1 MNSKWSSMKNILFI
15 LSIFLCAEG
24 FSQEAFAF
32 FTQNGKRTSYRKLL
46 RKSKKAD
53 IVLFGEYHN
62 NPIAHWLEVKLTK
75 DLLGK
80 RSLILGAEMF
90 ERDNQDALDGYLEG
104 TIDQKGLDSL
114 ARLWKNYKTDYK
126 PWVDLAKRE
135 KLPIV
140 ATNIPR
146 KYANLV
152 YKKGLQALDTL
163 PSAERKW
170 IVSLPFPYD
179 GNLSQ
184 YEKMKKMA
192 RHNPEN
198 LPMAQAIKDATMA
211 ESIET
216 HYKKGSLFLHLNGSY
231 HSDFFQGIYWYLRR
245 RNPNLKILTISTLSQ
260 SNLKKLPSEAYGQ
273 ADFILVVD
281 EDMTAHTQLGD
292 DNLLIYAGM
301 TGGVLEVDADHLV
314 LVSSKQLLN
323 DVDVVVHHGWVNG
336 VHHREIR
343 LPRVGLH
350 SMLAELHWSAAG
362 HPLSMCRHG
371 CACCVVGRD
380 QKVEETKVIM
390 ATGIKG
396 EAGRPGISACPDGSS
411 NLQRVTPSCRT

>member
-1 MNSKWSSMKNILFI
+1 MKNILFI
-15 LSIFLCAEG
+15 LSIFLCGEG

-80 RSLILGAEMF
+80 RSLILGAEIF

-104 TIDQKGLDSL
+104 TIDQKGLDTL

-231 HSDFFQGIYWYLRR
+231 HSDFFQGIYWYLRKQ
-245 RNPNLKILTISTLSQ
+245 NPNLKILTISTLTQ
-260 SNLKKLPSEAYGQ
+260 SSLKKLSSEAYGQ

-281 EDMTAHTQLGD
+281 EDMT
-292 DNLLIYAGM
+292 
-301 TGGVLEVDADHLV
+301 
-314 LVSSKQLLN
+314 
-323 DVDVVVHHGWVNG
+323 
-336 VHHREIR
+336 
-343 LPRVGLH
+343 
-350 SMLAELHWSAAG
+350 
-362 HPLSMCRHG
+362 
-371 CACCVVGRD
+371 
-380 QKVEETKVIM
+380 
-390 ATGIKG
+390 
-396 EAGRPGISACPDGSS
+396 GSY
-411 NLQRVTPSCRT
+411 

>member
-1 MNSKWSSMKNILFI
+1 MVNSKWSSMKNILFI

-32 FTQNGKRTSYRKLL
+32 FTQNGKQTSYRKLL

-90 ERDNQDALDGYLEG
+90 ERDNQDALNGYLEG
-104 TIDQKGLDSL
+104 PIDQKGLDTL

-281 EDMTAHTQLGD
+281 EDMT
-292 DNLLIYAGM
+292 
-301 TGGVLEVDADHLV
+301 
-314 LVSSKQLLN
+314 
-323 DVDVVVHHGWVNG
+323 
-336 VHHREIR
+336 
-343 LPRVGLH
+343 
-350 SMLAELHWSAAG
+350 
-362 HPLSMCRHG
+362 
-371 CACCVVGRD
+371 
-380 QKVEETKVIM
+380 
-390 ATGIKG
+390 
-396 EAGRPGISACPDGSS
+396 GSY
-411 NLQRVTPSCRT
+411 

>member
-1 MNSKWSSMKNILFI
+1 MVNSKWSSMKNILFI
-15 LSIFLCAEG
+15 LSIFLCVEG

-90 ERDNQDALDGYLEG
+90 ERDNQDALNGYLEG
-104 TIDQKGLDSL
+104 TIDQKGLDTL

-146 KYANLV
+146 KYANIV

-192 RHNPEN
+192 RHNSEN

-231 HSDFFQGIYWYLRR
+231 HSDFFQGIYWYLRK

-260 SNLKKLPSEAYGQ
+260 SSLKKLSLEAYGQ

-281 EDMTAHTQLGD
+281 EDMT
-292 DNLLIYAGM
+292 
-301 TGGVLEVDADHLV
+301 
-314 LVSSKQLLN
+314 
-323 DVDVVVHHGWVNG
+323 
-336 VHHREIR
+336 
-343 LPRVGLH
+343 
-350 SMLAELHWSAAG
+350 
-362 HPLSMCRHG
+362 
-371 CACCVVGRD
+371 
-380 QKVEETKVIM
+380 
-390 ATGIKG
+390 
-396 EAGRPGISACPDGSS
+396 GSY
-411 NLQRVTPSCRT
+411 

>member
-1 MNSKWSSMKNILFI
+1 MVNSKWSSMKNILFI

-90 ERDNQDALDGYLEG
+90 ERDNQDALNGYLEG
-104 TIDQKGLDSL
+104 TIDQKGLDTL

-216 HYKKGSLFLHLNGSY
+216 HYKKESLFLHLNGSY
-231 HSDFFQGIYWYLRR
+231 HSDFFQGIYWYLRK

-260 SNLKKLPSEAYGQ
+260 SNLKKLPTEAYGQ

-281 EDMTAHTQLGD
+281 EDMT
-292 DNLLIYAGM
+292 
-301 TGGVLEVDADHLV
+301 
-314 LVSSKQLLN
+314 
-323 DVDVVVHHGWVNG
+323 
-336 VHHREIR
+336 
-343 LPRVGLH
+343 
-350 SMLAELHWSAAG
+350 
-362 HPLSMCRHG
+362 
-371 CACCVVGRD
+371 
-380 QKVEETKVIM
+380 
-390 ATGIKG
+390 
-396 EAGRPGISACPDGSS
+396 GSY
-411 NLQRVTPSCRT
+411 

>member
-1 MNSKWSSMKNILFI
+1 MKNILFI

-90 ERDNQDALDGYLEG
+90 ERDNQDALDGYLQG
-104 TIDQKGLDSL
+104 TIDQKGLDTL

-231 HSDFFQGIYWYLRR
+231 HSDFFQGIYWYLRK

-260 SNLKKLPSEAYGQ
+260 SSLKKLSSEAYGQ

-281 EDMTAHTQLGD
+281 EDMT
-292 DNLLIYAGM
+292 
-301 TGGVLEVDADHLV
+301 
-314 LVSSKQLLN
+314 
-323 DVDVVVHHGWVNG
+323 
-336 VHHREIR
+336 
-343 LPRVGLH
+343 
-350 SMLAELHWSAAG
+350 
-362 HPLSMCRHG
+362 
-371 CACCVVGRD
+371 
-380 QKVEETKVIM
+380 
-390 ATGIKG
+390 
-396 EAGRPGISACPDGSS
+396 GSY
-411 NLQRVTPSCRT
+411 

>member
-1 MNSKWSSMKNILFI
+1 MVNSKWSSMKNILFI

-24 FSQEAFAF
+24 VSQEAFAF

-80 RSLILGAEMF
+80 RSLILGAEIF

-104 TIDQKGLDSL
+104 TIDQKGLDTL

-245 RNPNLKILTISTLSQ
+245 QNPNLKILTISTLSQ

-281 EDMTAHTQLGD
+281 EDMT
-292 DNLLIYAGM
+292 
-301 TGGVLEVDADHLV
+301 
-314 LVSSKQLLN
+314 
-323 DVDVVVHHGWVNG
+323 
-336 VHHREIR
+336 
-343 LPRVGLH
+343 
-350 SMLAELHWSAAG
+350 
-362 HPLSMCRHG
+362 
-371 CACCVVGRD
+371 
-380 QKVEETKVIM
+380 
-390 ATGIKG
+390 
-396 EAGRPGISACPDGSS
+396 GSY
-411 NLQRVTPSCRT
+411 

>member
-1 MNSKWSSMKNILFI
+1 MVNSKWSSMKNILFI

-32 FTQNGKRTSYRKLL
+32 FTQNGKQTSYRKLL

-90 ERDNQDALDGYLEG
+90 ERDNQDALDGYLQG
-104 TIDQKGLDSL
+104 PIDQKRLDTL

-281 EDMTAHTQLGD
+281 EDMT
-292 DNLLIYAGM
+292 
-301 TGGVLEVDADHLV
+301 
-314 LVSSKQLLN
+314 
-323 DVDVVVHHGWVNG
+323 
-336 VHHREIR
+336 
-343 LPRVGLH
+343 
-350 SMLAELHWSAAG
+350 
-362 HPLSMCRHG
+362 
-371 CACCVVGRD
+371 
-380 QKVEETKVIM
+380 
-390 ATGIKG
+390 
-396 EAGRPGISACPDGSS
+396 GSY
-411 NLQRVTPSCRT
+411 

>member
-1 MNSKWSSMKNILFI
+1 MKNILFI

-32 FTQNGKRTSYRKLL
+32 FDKNGKRTSYRKLL

-80 RSLILGAEMF
+80 RSLILGAEIF

-104 TIDQKGLDSL
+104 TIDQKGLDTL

-231 HSDFFQGIYWYLRR
+231 HSDFFQGIYWYLRK

-260 SNLKKLPSEAYGQ
+260 SSLKKLSSEAYGQ

-281 EDMTAHTQLGD
+281 EDMT
-292 DNLLIYAGM
+292 
-301 TGGVLEVDADHLV
+301 
-314 LVSSKQLLN
+314 
-323 DVDVVVHHGWVNG
+323 
-336 VHHREIR
+336 
-343 LPRVGLH
+343 
-350 SMLAELHWSAAG
+350 
-362 HPLSMCRHG
+362 
-371 CACCVVGRD
+371 
-380 QKVEETKVIM
+380 
-390 ATGIKG
+390 
-396 EAGRPGISACPDGSS
+396 GSY
-411 NLQRVTPSCRT
+411 

>member
-1 MNSKWSSMKNILFI
+1 MKNILFI

-24 FSQEAFAF
+24 FSQEACAF

-192 RHNPEN
+192 RHNSEN

-231 HSDFFQGIYWYLRR
+231 HSDFFQGIYWYLRK

-281 EDMTAHTQLGD
+281 EDMT
-292 DNLLIYAGM
+292 
-301 TGGVLEVDADHLV
+301 
-314 LVSSKQLLN
+314 
-323 DVDVVVHHGWVNG
+323 
-336 VHHREIR
+336 
-343 LPRVGLH
+343 
-350 SMLAELHWSAAG
+350 
-362 HPLSMCRHG
+362 
-371 CACCVVGRD
+371 
-380 QKVEETKVIM
+380 
-390 ATGIKG
+390 
-396 EAGRPGISACPDGSS
+396 GSY
-411 NLQRVTPSCRT
+411 

>member
-1 MNSKWSSMKNILFI
+1 MKNILFI

-216 HYKKGSLFLHLNGSY
+216 HYKKESLFLHLNGSY
-231 HSDFFQGIYWYLRR
+231 HSDFFQGIYWYLRK

-260 SNLKKLPSEAYGQ
+260 SSLKKLPTEAYGQ

-281 EDMTAHTQLGD
+281 EDMT
-292 DNLLIYAGM
+292 
-301 TGGVLEVDADHLV
+301 
-314 LVSSKQLLN
+314 
-323 DVDVVVHHGWVNG
+323 
-336 VHHREIR
+336 
-343 LPRVGLH
+343 
-350 SMLAELHWSAAG
+350 
-362 HPLSMCRHG
+362 
-371 CACCVVGRD
+371 
-380 QKVEETKVIM
+380 
-390 ATGIKG
+390 
-396 EAGRPGISACPDGSS
+396 GSY
-411 NLQRVTPSCRT
+411 

>member
-1 MNSKWSSMKNILFI
+1 MVNSKWSSMKNILFI

-104 TIDQKGLDSL
+104 TIDKKGLDSL

-163 PSAERKW
+163 PSAERKC

-281 EDMTAHTQLGD
+281 EDMT
-292 DNLLIYAGM
+292 
-301 TGGVLEVDADHLV
+301 
-314 LVSSKQLLN
+314 
-323 DVDVVVHHGWVNG
+323 
-336 VHHREIR
+336 
-343 LPRVGLH
+343 
-350 SMLAELHWSAAG
+350 
-362 HPLSMCRHG
+362 
-371 CACCVVGRD
+371 
-380 QKVEETKVIM
+380 
-390 ATGIKG
+390 
-396 EAGRPGISACPDGSS
+396 GSY
-411 NLQRVTPSCRT
+411 

>member
-1 MNSKWSSMKNILFI
+1 MKNILFI

-32 FTQNGKRTSYRKLL
+32 FTQNGKQTSYRKLL

-245 RNPNLKILTISTLSQ
+245 RNPNLKILTISTLSKT
-260 SNLKKLPSEAYGQ
+260 NLKKQPSEAYGQ
-273 ADFILVVD
+273 AHLILVVD
-281 EDMTAHTQLGD
+281 E
-292 DNLLIYAGM
+292 YM
-301 TGGVLEVDADHLV
+301 TG
-314 LVSSKQLLN
+314 SY
-323 DVDVVVHHGWVNG
+323 
-336 VHHREIR
+336 
-343 LPRVGLH
+343 
-350 SMLAELHWSAAG
+350 
-362 HPLSMCRHG
+362 
-371 CACCVVGRD
+371 
-380 QKVEETKVIM
+380 
-390 ATGIKG
+390 
-396 EAGRPGISACPDGSS
+396 
-411 NLQRVTPSCRT
+411 

>member
-15 LSIFLCAEG
+15 LSIFLYAEG

-245 RNPNLKILTISTLSQ
+245 QNPNLKILTISTLSQ

-281 EDMTAHTQLGD
+281 EDK
-292 DNLLIYAGM
+292 
-301 TGGVLEVDADHLV
+301 TG
-314 LVSSKQLLN
+314 SY
-323 DVDVVVHHGWVNG
+323 
-336 VHHREIR
+336 
-343 LPRVGLH
+343 
-350 SMLAELHWSAAG
+350 
-362 HPLSMCRHG
+362 
-371 CACCVVGRD
+371 
-380 QKVEETKVIM
+380 
-390 ATGIKG
+390 
-396 EAGRPGISACPDGSS
+396 
-411 NLQRVTPSCRT
+411 

>member
-1 MNSKWSSMKNILFI
+1 MKNILFI
-15 LSIFLCAEG
+15 LSIFLCVEG

-90 ERDNQDALDGYLEG
+90 ERDNQDALDGYLQG
-104 TIDQKGLDSL
+104 TIDQKGLDTL

-192 RHNPEN
+192 RHNSEN

-245 RNPNLKILTISTLSQ
+245 RNPNRKILTISTLSQ

-281 EDMTAHTQLGD
+281 EDMT
-292 DNLLIYAGM
+292 
-301 TGGVLEVDADHLV
+301 
-314 LVSSKQLLN
+314 
-323 DVDVVVHHGWVNG
+323 
-336 VHHREIR
+336 
-343 LPRVGLH
+343 
-350 SMLAELHWSAAG
+350 
-362 HPLSMCRHG
+362 
-371 CACCVVGRD
+371 
-380 QKVEETKVIM
+380 
-390 ATGIKG
+390 
-396 EAGRPGISACPDGSS
+396 GSY
-411 NLQRVTPSCRT
+411 

>member
-1 MNSKWSSMKNILFI
+1 M
-15 LSIFLCAEG
+15 
-24 FSQEAFAF
+24 
-32 FTQNGKRTSYRKLL
+32 
-46 RKSKKAD
+46 
-53 IVLFGEYHN
+53 LFGEYHN

-80 RSLILGAEMF
+80 RSLILGAEIF

-104 TIDQKGLDSL
+104 TIDQKGLDTL

-216 HYKKGSLFLHLNGSY
+216 HYKKESLFLHLNGSY
-231 HSDFFQGIYWYLRR
+231 HSDFFQGIYWYLRK

-260 SNLKKLPSEAYGQ
+260 SSLKKLPTEAYGQ

-281 EDMTAHTQLGD
+281 EDMT
-292 DNLLIYAGM
+292 
-301 TGGVLEVDADHLV
+301 
-314 LVSSKQLLN
+314 
-323 DVDVVVHHGWVNG
+323 
-336 VHHREIR
+336 
-343 LPRVGLH
+343 
-350 SMLAELHWSAAG
+350 
-362 HPLSMCRHG
+362 
-371 CACCVVGRD
+371 
-380 QKVEETKVIM
+380 
-390 ATGIKG
+390 
-396 EAGRPGISACPDGSS
+396 GSY
-411 NLQRVTPSCRT
+411 

>member
-1 MNSKWSSMKNILFI
+1 MVNSKWSSMKNILFI

-90 ERDNQDALDGYLEG
+90 ERDNQDALDGYLQG
-104 TIDQKGLDSL
+104 TIDQKGLDTL

-198 LPMAQAIKDATMA
+198 LPMSQAIKDATMA

-231 HSDFFQGIYWYLRR
+231 HSDFFQGIYWYLRK

-260 SNLKKLPSEAYGQ
+260 SSLKKLSSEAYGQ

-281 EDMTAHTQLGD
+281 EDMT
-292 DNLLIYAGM
+292 
-301 TGGVLEVDADHLV
+301 
-314 LVSSKQLLN
+314 
-323 DVDVVVHHGWVNG
+323 
-336 VHHREIR
+336 
-343 LPRVGLH
+343 
-350 SMLAELHWSAAG
+350 
-362 HPLSMCRHG
+362 
-371 CACCVVGRD
+371 
-380 QKVEETKVIM
+380 
-390 ATGIKG
+390 
-396 EAGRPGISACPDGSS
+396 GSY
-411 NLQRVTPSCRT
+411 

>member
-273 ADFILVVD
+273 AYFILVVD
-281 EDMTAHTQLGD
+281 EDMT
-292 DNLLIYAGM
+292 
-301 TGGVLEVDADHLV
+301 
-314 LVSSKQLLN
+314 
-323 DVDVVVHHGWVNG
+323 
-336 VHHREIR
+336 
-343 LPRVGLH
+343 
-350 SMLAELHWSAAG
+350 
-362 HPLSMCRHG
+362 
-371 CACCVVGRD
+371 
-380 QKVEETKVIM
+380 
-390 ATGIKG
+390 
-396 EAGRPGISACPDGSS
+396 GSY
-411 NLQRVTPSCRT
+411 

>member
-1 MNSKWSSMKNILFI
+1 MVNSKWSSMKNILFI
-15 LSIFLCAEG
+15 LSIFLCGEG

-260 SNLKKLPSEAYGQ
+260 SSLKKLSSEAYGQ

-281 EDMTAHTQLGD
+281 EDMT
-292 DNLLIYAGM
+292 
-301 TGGVLEVDADHLV
+301 
-314 LVSSKQLLN
+314 
-323 DVDVVVHHGWVNG
+323 
-336 VHHREIR
+336 
-343 LPRVGLH
+343 
-350 SMLAELHWSAAG
+350 
-362 HPLSMCRHG
+362 
-371 CACCVVGRD
+371 
-380 QKVEETKVIM
+380 
-390 ATGIKG
+390 
-396 EAGRPGISACPDGSS
+396 GSY
-411 NLQRVTPSCRT
+411 

>member
-1 MNSKWSSMKNILFI
+1 MKNILFI

-32 FTQNGKRTSYRKLL
+32 FDKNGKRTSYRKLL

-104 TIDQKGLDSL
+104 TIDKKGLDSL

-231 HSDFFQGIYWYLRR
+231 HSDFFQGIYWYLRK

-260 SNLKKLPSEAYGQ
+260 SNLKKLPTEAYGQ
-273 ADFILVVD
+273 ADLILVVD
-281 EDMTAHTQLGD
+281 EDMT
-292 DNLLIYAGM
+292 
-301 TGGVLEVDADHLV
+301 
-314 LVSSKQLLN
+314 
-323 DVDVVVHHGWVNG
+323 
-336 VHHREIR
+336 
-343 LPRVGLH
+343 
-350 SMLAELHWSAAG
+350 
-362 HPLSMCRHG
+362 
-371 CACCVVGRD
+371 
-380 QKVEETKVIM
+380 
-390 ATGIKG
+390 
-396 EAGRPGISACPDGSS
+396 GSY
-411 NLQRVTPSCRT
+411 

>member
-1 MNSKWSSMKNILFI
+1 MVNSKWSSMKNILFI
-15 LSIFLCAEG
+15 LSIFLCGEG

-104 TIDQKGLDSL
+104 TIDQKGLDTL

-231 HSDFFQGIYWYLRR
+231 HSDFFQGIYWYLRK

-260 SNLKKLPSEAYGQ
+260 SSLKKLSSEAYGQ

-281 EDMTAHTQLGD
+281 EDMT
-292 DNLLIYAGM
+292 
-301 TGGVLEVDADHLV
+301 
-314 LVSSKQLLN
+314 
-323 DVDVVVHHGWVNG
+323 
-336 VHHREIR
+336 
-343 LPRVGLH
+343 
-350 SMLAELHWSAAG
+350 
-362 HPLSMCRHG
+362 
-371 CACCVVGRD
+371 
-380 QKVEETKVIM
+380 
-390 ATGIKG
+390 
-396 EAGRPGISACPDGSS
+396 GSY
-411 NLQRVTPSCRT
+411 

>member
-1 MNSKWSSMKNILFI
+1 MVNSKWSSMKNILFI
-15 LSIFLCAEG
+15 LSIFLCGEG

-104 TIDQKGLDSL
+104 TIDQKGLDTL

-184 YEKMKKMA
+184 YEKMKMMA

-216 HYKKGSLFLHLNGSY
+216 HYKKESLFLHLNGSY
-231 HSDFFQGIYWYLRR
+231 HSDFFQGIYWYLRK

-260 SNLKKLPSEAYGQ
+260 SSLKKLSSEAYGQ

-281 EDMTAHTQLGD
+281 EDMT
-292 DNLLIYAGM
+292 
-301 TGGVLEVDADHLV
+301 
-314 LVSSKQLLN
+314 
-323 DVDVVVHHGWVNG
+323 
-336 VHHREIR
+336 
-343 LPRVGLH
+343 
-350 SMLAELHWSAAG
+350 
-362 HPLSMCRHG
+362 
-371 CACCVVGRD
+371 
-380 QKVEETKVIM
+380 
-390 ATGIKG
+390 
-396 EAGRPGISACPDGSS
+396 GSY
-411 NLQRVTPSCRT
+411 

>member
-1 MNSKWSSMKNILFI
+1 MKNILFI

-104 TIDQKGLDSL
+104 TIDQKGLDTL

-245 RNPNLKILTISTLSQ
+245 RNHNLKILTISTLSQ

-281 EDMTAHTQLGD
+281 EDMT
-292 DNLLIYAGM
+292 
-301 TGGVLEVDADHLV
+301 
-314 LVSSKQLLN
+314 
-323 DVDVVVHHGWVNG
+323 
-336 VHHREIR
+336 
-343 LPRVGLH
+343 
-350 SMLAELHWSAAG
+350 
-362 HPLSMCRHG
+362 
-371 CACCVVGRD
+371 
-380 QKVEETKVIM
+380 
-390 ATGIKG
+390 
-396 EAGRPGISACPDGSS
+396 GSY
-411 NLQRVTPSCRT
+411 

>member
-1 MNSKWSSMKNILFI
+1 MKNILFI

-192 RHNPEN
+192 RHNSEN

-231 HSDFFQGIYWYLRR
+231 HSDFFQGIYWYLRK

-260 SNLKKLPSEAYGQ
+260 SSLKKLSSEAYGQ

-281 EDMTAHTQLGD
+281 EDMT
-292 DNLLIYAGM
+292 
-301 TGGVLEVDADHLV
+301 
-314 LVSSKQLLN
+314 
-323 DVDVVVHHGWVNG
+323 
-336 VHHREIR
+336 
-343 LPRVGLH
+343 
-350 SMLAELHWSAAG
+350 
-362 HPLSMCRHG
+362 
-371 CACCVVGRD
+371 
-380 QKVEETKVIM
+380 
-390 ATGIKG
+390 
-396 EAGRPGISACPDGSS
+396 GSY
-411 NLQRVTPSCRT
+411 

>member
-1 MNSKWSSMKNILFI
+1 MKNILFI

-80 RSLILGAEMF
+80 RSLILGAEIF

-104 TIDQKGLDSL
+104 TIDQKGLDTL

-198 LPMAQAIKDATMA
+198 LPMSQAIKDATMA

-216 HYKKGSLFLHLNGSY
+216 HYKKESLFLHLNGSY
-231 HSDFFQGIYWYLRR
+231 HSDFFQGIYWYLRK

-260 SNLKKLPSEAYGQ
+260 SNLKKLPTEAYGQ

-281 EDMTAHTQLGD
+281 EDMT
-292 DNLLIYAGM
+292 
-301 TGGVLEVDADHLV
+301 
-314 LVSSKQLLN
+314 
-323 DVDVVVHHGWVNG
+323 
-336 VHHREIR
+336 
-343 LPRVGLH
+343 
-350 SMLAELHWSAAG
+350 
-362 HPLSMCRHG
+362 
-371 CACCVVGRD
+371 
-380 QKVEETKVIM
+380 
-390 ATGIKG
+390 
-396 EAGRPGISACPDGSS
+396 GSY
-411 NLQRVTPSCRT
+411 

>member
-1 MNSKWSSMKNILFI
+1 MKNILFI
-15 LSIFLCAEG
+15 LSIFLCGEG

-146 KYANLV
+146 KYANLL

-231 HSDFFQGIYWYLRR
+231 HSDFFQGIYWYLLR
-245 RNPNLKILTISTLSQ
+245 RNPNLKILTISTLLQ

-281 EDMTAHTQLGD
+281 EDMT
-292 DNLLIYAGM
+292 
-301 TGGVLEVDADHLV
+301 
-314 LVSSKQLLN
+314 
-323 DVDVVVHHGWVNG
+323 
-336 VHHREIR
+336 
-343 LPRVGLH
+343 
-350 SMLAELHWSAAG
+350 
-362 HPLSMCRHG
+362 
-371 CACCVVGRD
+371 
-380 QKVEETKVIM
+380 
-390 ATGIKG
+390 
-396 EAGRPGISACPDGSS
+396 GSY
-411 NLQRVTPSCRT
+411 

>member
-1 MNSKWSSMKNILFI
+1 MKNILFI

-231 HSDFFQGIYWYLRR
+231 HSDFFQGIYWYLRK

-260 SNLKKLPSEAYGQ
+260 SSLKKLSLEAYGQ

-281 EDMTAHTQLGD
+281 EDMT
-292 DNLLIYAGM
+292 
-301 TGGVLEVDADHLV
+301 
-314 LVSSKQLLN
+314 
-323 DVDVVVHHGWVNG
+323 
-336 VHHREIR
+336 
-343 LPRVGLH
+343 
-350 SMLAELHWSAAG
+350 
-362 HPLSMCRHG
+362 
-371 CACCVVGRD
+371 
-380 QKVEETKVIM
+380 
-390 ATGIKG
+390 
-396 EAGRPGISACPDGSS
+396 GSY
-411 NLQRVTPSCRT
+411 

>member
-1 MNSKWSSMKNILFI
+1 MKNILFI

-80 RSLILGAEMF
+80 RSLILGAEIF

-104 TIDQKGLDSL
+104 TIDQKGLDTL

-192 RHNPEN
+192 RHNSEN

-231 HSDFFQGIYWYLRR
+231 HSDFFQGIYWYLRK

-260 SNLKKLPSEAYGQ
+260 SSLKKLSSEAYGQ

-281 EDMTAHTQLGD
+281 EDMT
-292 DNLLIYAGM
+292 
-301 TGGVLEVDADHLV
+301 
-314 LVSSKQLLN
+314 
-323 DVDVVVHHGWVNG
+323 
-336 VHHREIR
+336 
-343 LPRVGLH
+343 
-350 SMLAELHWSAAG
+350 
-362 HPLSMCRHG
+362 
-371 CACCVVGRD
+371 
-380 QKVEETKVIM
+380 
-390 ATGIKG
+390 
-396 EAGRPGISACPDGSS
+396 GSY
-411 NLQRVTPSCRT
+411 

>member
-1 MNSKWSSMKNILFI
+1 MKNILFI

-80 RSLILGAEMF
+80 RSLILGAEIF

-104 TIDQKGLDSL
+104 TIDQKGLDTL

-152 YKKGLQALDTL
+152 YKRGLQALDTL

-179 GNLSQ
+179 SNLSQ

-216 HYKKGSLFLHLNGSY
+216 HYKKESLFLHLNGSY
-231 HSDFFQGIYWYLRR
+231 HSDFFQGIYWYLRK

-260 SNLKKLPSEAYGQ
+260 SNLKKLSSEAYGQ

-281 EDMTAHTQLGD
+281 EDMT
-292 DNLLIYAGM
+292 
-301 TGGVLEVDADHLV
+301 
-314 LVSSKQLLN
+314 
-323 DVDVVVHHGWVNG
+323 
-336 VHHREIR
+336 
-343 LPRVGLH
+343 
-350 SMLAELHWSAAG
+350 
-362 HPLSMCRHG
+362 
-371 CACCVVGRD
+371 
-380 QKVEETKVIM
+380 
-390 ATGIKG
+390 
-396 EAGRPGISACPDGSS
+396 GSY
-411 NLQRVTPSCRT
+411 

>member
-1 MNSKWSSMKNILFI
+1 MKNILFI

-32 FTQNGKRTSYRKLL
+32 FDKNGKRTSYRKLL

-80 RSLILGAEMF
+80 RSLILGAEIF
-90 ERDNQDALDGYLEG
+90 ERDNQDALDGYLQG
-104 TIDQKGLDSL
+104 TIDQKGLDTL

-179 GNLSQ
+179 SNLSQ

-231 HSDFFQGIYWYLRR
+231 HSDFFQGIYWYLRK

-260 SNLKKLPSEAYGQ
+260 SSLKKLSSEAYGQ

-281 EDMTAHTQLGD
+281 EDMT
-292 DNLLIYAGM
+292 
-301 TGGVLEVDADHLV
+301 
-314 LVSSKQLLN
+314 
-323 DVDVVVHHGWVNG
+323 
-336 VHHREIR
+336 
-343 LPRVGLH
+343 
-350 SMLAELHWSAAG
+350 
-362 HPLSMCRHG
+362 
-371 CACCVVGRD
+371 
-380 QKVEETKVIM
+380 
-390 ATGIKG
+390 
-396 EAGRPGISACPDGSS
+396 GSY
-411 NLQRVTPSCRT
+411 